1 MGTISGSLESLP
13 MSKHLTSEDIRKTVL
28 ESQDDLAR
36 MLRAAAHEK
45 RLQLLALVVEGKQ
58 EFAGLL
64 KATGLSK
71 TALANHLGQLIDSG
85 LIERLERGNYQLTV
99 DGRGLLESLVGTY
112 KESQA
117 REKAV
122 RKRLLESYS
131 RGYDLGG
138 DVRMESYEID
148 KKAEYE
154 PAWISYVAAIAGV
167 LKSLG
172 VECDV
177 TDVAGY
183 SGYAFI
189 VNVSKG
195 MTCPSGPTALHVWDE
210 IHEGTQVFGWSV
222 NSISEDVSYLR
233 QETVTAEDL
242 ERVRKHFELVK
253 NGLVRTK
260 RPVVIWG
267 IPVPE
272 YGIVNGYSGDSYE
285 VSTFRRLSDE
295 PDSPIRYDALQAPGC
310 LEAIFFEQEKP
321 VSDVVQR
328 DLEAVE
334 RAAQMAEG
342 AQALKGYTAGP
353 DAYEEWA
360 AVLEGSPDEV
370 NYHGNSYVGACVCEG
385 KAFAAEFLR
394 RMAVRYKERP
404 QGEALG
410 IAAKEYEQA
419 QQLMEEFV
427 AVFPFAMEG
436 ELPSEKL
443 AEGAAILR
451 KVRPHETEALGSLRK
466 AVEVWE

>member
-1 MGTISGSLESLP
+1 
-13 MSKHLTSEDIRKTVL
+13 MSKHLTSEDIQRTVL

-36 MLRAAAHEK
+36 MLRAVAHDK
-45 RLQLLALVVEGKQ
+45 RLQLLALVVEGRQ
-58 EFAGLL
+58 EFAGLV

-85 LIERLERGNYQLTV
+85 LIERLERGNYQLTA
-99 DGRGLLESLVGTY
+99 DGKGLLESLVGTY

-117 REKAV
+117 RERAA
-122 RKRLLESYS
+122 RQRLLESYS
-131 RGYDLGG
+131 RGYSTGG
-138 DVRMESYEID
+138 SVKMDSYEID

-172 VECDV
+172 VESDA

-183 SGYAFI
+183 SGYAFV

-222 NSISEDVSYLR
+222 NSISEDVSYPR

-260 RPVVIWG
+260 RPAVIWG

-295 PDSPIRYDALQAPGC
+295 PDAPIRYDALQAPGC
-310 LEAIFFEQEKP
+310 LEAIFFEQEMP

-360 AVLEGSPDEV
+360 AVLEGSPDQV

-394 RMAVRYKERP
+394 RMAVRYEKRP
-404 QGEALG
+404 QGEPLG

-436 ELPSEKL
+436 ELPGEKL
-443 AEGAAILR
+443 AKGAAILR
-451 KVRPHETEALGSLRK
+451 KVRPHETEALGSLRR
-466 AVEVWE
+466 AAEVWE

>member
-1 MGTISGSLESLP
+1 MG
-13 MSKHLTSEDIRKTVL
+13 KHLTSEDIQRTVL

-36 MLRAAAHEK
+36 MLRAVAHDK
-45 RLQLLALVVEGKQ
+45 RLQLLALVVEGRQ

-64 KATGLSK
+64 NATGLSK

-85 LIERLERGNYQLTV
+85 LIERLERGNYQITA

-138 DVRMESYEID
+138 DVRMESFEID

-154 PAWISYVAAIAGV
+154 PGEISYVAAVTGV
-167 LKSLG
+167 LKALG

-177 TDVAGY
+177 VDVAGH

-195 MTCPSGPTALHVWDE
+195 MTCPSGPTAHRAWND
-210 IHEGTQVFGWSV
+210 IHKGTEVFGWSV
-222 NSISEDVSYLR
+222 TSISEDVSYPR
-233 QETVTAEDL
+233 GETVTSEDL
-242 ERVRKHFELVK
+242 ERARKHFELVK
-253 NGLVRTK
+253 NGLAQTK

-285 VSTFRRLSDE
+285 VSTFRRLIDE
-295 PDSPIRYDALQAPGC
+295 PDAPIRYDALQAPGC
-310 LEAIFFEQEKP
+310 LEALFFEREIP
-321 VSDVVQR
+321 VPDIGQR

-334 RAAQMAEG
+334 RAVQMAGG
-342 AQALKGYTAGP
+342 AYAPKGYTAGP

-360 AVLEGSPDEV
+360 GVLEDSPDKV
-370 NYHGNSYVGACVCEG
+370 NYHGNSYVGACTCEG
-385 KAFAAEFLR
+385 KAFATEFLR
-394 RMAVRYKERP
+394 RMAGRHKGKP
-404 QGEALG
+404 QGEPLEMAV
-410 IAAKEYEQA
+410 KEYERA

-427 AVFPFAMEG
+427 AMFPFAMEG
-436 ELPSEKL
+436 ELPGEKL

-451 KVRPHETEALGSLRK
+451 KVRPHEAEALGSLRK